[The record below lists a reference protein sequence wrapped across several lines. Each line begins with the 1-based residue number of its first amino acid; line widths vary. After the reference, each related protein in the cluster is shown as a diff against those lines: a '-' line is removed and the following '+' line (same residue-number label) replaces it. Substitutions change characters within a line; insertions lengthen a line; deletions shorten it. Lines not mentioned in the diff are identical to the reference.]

1 MEYLTAQNNY
11 PLREWHF
18 EHMQKTIVN
27 MLLEYQKTLLRTS
40 RKDYTSDI
48 MGT

>member
-18 EHMQKTIVN
+18 EHMQKTIVKYVTGISEN
-27 MLLEYQKTLLRTS
+27 TTTKLPEKITQA
-40 RKDYTSDI
+40 I
-48 MGT
+48 